1 MANTLSGGQKRRLS
15 VALAMIGDPTV
26 VILDEP
32 TTSLDPAARREVWN
46 CLKEARRDRLIVL
59 STHFMDEADLL
70 ADRKAIIAH
79 GKLRCVGS

>member
-26 VILDEP
+26 VVLDEP
-32 TTSLDPAARREVWN
+32 TTGLDPGARREVWG

>member
-32 TTSLDPAARREVWN
+32 TTGLDPGARREVWG

-59 STHFMDEADLL
+59 SVRGPRFSKHVRFSRVSLST
-70 ADRKAIIAH
+70 K
-79 GKLRCVGS
+79 

>member
-15 VALAMIGDPTV
+15 VALAMIGDPAV

-32 TTSLDPAARREVWN
+32 TTGLDPGARREVWV
-46 CLKEARRDRLIVL
+46 CLKESRRDRLIIL

>member
-15 VALAMIGDPTV
+15 VALAMIGDPAV

-32 TTSLDPAARREVWN
+32 TTGLDPGARREVWA
-46 CLKEARRDRLIVL
+46 CLKESRRDRLIIL